1 MTTPIENIANRQIGV
16 VEAISP
22 IEIKVNLDIE
32 APHSI
37 AMGTGNPQLF
47 PRLNGFLLIPCE
59 SGFIVGRIGWLS
71 IEPSPYPKRKG
82 MKDFGILDLP
92 FPSRKLK
99 LNMLGILSEDSE
111 NKPSKKY
118 EFTRGVNS
126 FPALGDSVL
135 LPDKEQLRSII
146 ESGTNGKIKIGTCPL
161 ADDAEVR
168 IDPDRLFGRHL
179 AVLGNTGSGK
189 SCTVSGLIKWSLEE
203 AQKNLNTEKNKK
215 GETSEK
221 SQLKTNSRFIILDP
235 NGEYSKTFKNF
246 NPKIFQVKPN
256 QTETENKKQLQV
268 PAWFW
273 NSHEWSS
280 ITQATAKTQIPL
292 LRQTL
297 RAMRAGGGQEFYIQE
312 EIKNFLR
319 VLLISI
325 REDKR
330 KGECFGRFPGP
341 KNLTEKL
348 EKWEKSI
355 DFYSNK
361 DLEDNLKN
369 DLTNLH
375 VFLKKTYEKN
385 KNEYQPQKVNYLPYS
400 IQEIDQIISKTN
412 SVFQAFGGNEKDL
425 FQIGEDTPIR
435 FNENNFIKHLEYLI
449 QENKESYFD
458 FFLLRIKTMFSDTR
472 MKHIISDIESPM
484 TLINWLDDY
493 IGNDNEGSQI
503 HIIDLSLVPKDII
516 YLVTAVI
523 ARMIFE
529 ALQRYK
535 NEETE
540 KKPLPTVLVME
551 EAHTFIQRYNKDS
564 EDFSASKLCTEI
576 FERIAKEG
584 RKFGLG
590 LVLSSQRPSELSST
604 VLSQCNTFLLHRIT
618 NDRDQEI
625 VSRLLPDSLKGTM
638 QELPA
643 LPSRH
648 AYLLGWASQ
657 IPILTEISYLPD
669 EDRPQSDDPDFWEVW
684 TRTKKGKRD
693 INWKDIADKWQGN
706 ISPKKESEDNN

>member
-1 MTTPIENIANRQIGV
+1 MITPIENIANRQIGV

-22 IEIKVNLDIE
+22 VEIKVNLDIE
-32 APHSI
+32 APHSV

-59 SGFIVGRIGWLS
+59 SGLIVGRIGWLS

-99 LNMLGILSEDSE
+99 LNMLGILSKLSEEDSL
-111 NKPSKKY
+111 KKY
-118 EFTRGVNS
+118 KFTRGVNS

-146 ESGTNGKIKIGTCPL
+146 ESGTSGKVKIGTCPL
-161 ADDAEVR
+161 ADNAEVK

-203 AQKNLNTEKNKK
+203 AQKNLQPKK
-215 GETSEK
+215 EIREGAPEK
-221 SQLKTNSRFIILDP
+221 SQLETNSRFIILDP
-235 NGEYSKTFKNF
+235 NGEYSKTFKSF
-246 NPKIFQVKPN
+246 NPKIFRVEPN
-256 QTETENKKQLQV
+256 KGEEQLQV

-280 ITQATAKTQIPL
+280 ITQASAKTQIPL
-292 LRQTL
+292 LRQAL
-297 RAMRAGGGQEFYIQE
+297 RAMRAGAGKEFNIQE

-319 VLLISI
+319 ILLTSI

-330 KGECFGRFPGP
+330 QGKCFGNFPGQ
-341 KNLTEKL
+341 KNLSEKL
-348 EKWEKSI
+348 KKWEESI
-355 DFYSNK
+355 ESYSNK
-361 DLEDNLKN
+361 ELKGSLQKTLKDLGS
-369 DLTNLH
+369 
-375 VFLKKTYEKN
+375 FLKEIHEKHIVS
-385 KNEYQPQKVNYLPYS
+385 KPKGFIEYLQYTT
-400 IQEIDQIISKTN
+400 QEIDSIITKIN
-412 SVFQAFGGNEKDL
+412 SAFQTFGGSETGL
-425 FQIGEDTPIR
+425 LQIGEDTPIR
-435 FNENNFIKHLEYLI
+435 FNEDNFIKHVEHLI

-458 FFLLRIKTMFSDTR
+458 FFLLRIKTMFSDAR
-472 MKHIISDIESPM
+472 MKNIISDTESPI
-484 TLINWLDDY
+484 TLKDWLANY
-493 IGNDNEGSQI
+493 IGDDTKDSQI

-535 NEETE
+535 NEEKE

-551 EAHTFIQRYNKDS
+551 EAHTFIQKYNKDS

-643 LPSRH
+643 LPSGH
-648 AYLLGWASQ
+648 AYLLGWASE
-657 IPILTEISYLPD
+657 IPILTEISHLLEEY
-669 EDRPQSDDPDFWEVW
+669 RPNRMIQIFGMYGL
-684 TRTKKGKRD
+684 GK
-693 INWKDIADKWQGN
+693 
-706 ISPKKESEDNN
+706 KKEK

>member
-1 MTTPIENIANRQIGV
+1 MITPIENIANRQIGV

-22 IEIKVNLDIE
+22 VEIKVNLDIE

-99 LNMLGILSEDSE
+99 LNLLGILSKEDS
-111 NKPSKKY
+111 SKKY
-118 EFTRGVNS
+118 KFTRGVNS

-146 ESGTNGKIKIGTCPL
+146 ESGTKGKVRIGICPL
-161 ADDAEVR
+161 ADNTEVK

-203 AQKNLNTEKNKK
+203 AQKNLNHEKK
-215 GETSEK
+215 GVSEK
-221 SQLKTNSRFIILDP
+221 SHLKTNSRFIILDP
-235 NGEYSKTFKNF
+235 NGEYSNTFKKF
-246 NPKIFQVKPN
+246 NPKLFRVEPN
-256 QTETENKKQLQV
+256 KDEKQLQV

-280 ITQATAKTQIPL
+280 ITQASSKIQKPIL
-292 LRQTL
+292 N
-297 RAMRAGGGQEFYIQE
+297 RALSS
-312 EIKNFLR
+312 IKNNIEPNGSNHKKILFRKKLSRNIIELR
-319 VLLISI
+319 
-325 REDKR
+325 KA
-330 KGECFGRFPGP
+330 
-341 KNLTEKL
+341 
-348 EKWEKSI
+348 
-355 DFYSNK
+355 
-361 DLEDNLKN
+361 
-369 DLTNLH
+369 
-375 VFLKKTYEKN
+375 
-385 KNEYQPQKVNYLPYS
+385 VNT
-400 IQEIDQIISKTN
+400 QIISTTKSTPFGKQLEAIKDNLENQKQEFTEWENQLGEIIKLIQRVLEQRKSGNYYNAFRDVDIN
-412 SVFQAFGGNEKDL
+412 SIISKMTGFLESCLGGMYIELKL
-425 FQIGEDTPIR
+425 SEDTPLSFNGTVLADYIEILGIEENVSQYIDFLVMRIR
-435 FNENNFIKHLEYLI
+435 GFCSN
-449 QENKESYFD
+449 D
-458 FFLLRIKTMFSDTR
+458 R
-472 MKHIISDIESPM
+472 MKKITGNTSITLEQWLNSYAGQNDEEHIA
-484 TLINWLDDY
+484 
-493 IGNDNEGSQI
+493 
-503 HIIDLSLVPKDII
+503 IIDLSLVPKDII

-523 ARMIFE
+523 ARMVFE

-535 NEETE
+535 NEEKE
-540 KKPLPTVLVME
+540 KKSLPTVLVME
-551 EAHTFIQRYNKDS
+551 EAHTFIQKYNKDS
-564 EDFSASKLCTEI
+564 EDFSAAKLCTEI

-648 AYLLGWASQ
+648 AYLLGWASE
-657 IPILTEISYLPD
+657 IPILTEISRLQK
-669 EDRPQSDDPDFWEVW
+669 EHRPKSDDPDFWDVW
-684 TRTKKGKRD
+684 TKKEKRD
-693 INWKDIADKWQGN
+693 INWKAIADKWQGK
-706 ISPKKESEDNN
+706 SVF

>member
-1 MTTPIENIANRQIGV
+1 MITPIENIANRQIGV

-22 IEIKVNLDIE
+22 VDIKVNLDIE

-37 AMGTGNPQLF
+37 AMGAGNPQLF

-99 LNMLGILSEDSE
+99 LNMLGVLFKNSES
-111 NKPSKKY
+111 NSSKKY
-118 EFTRGVNS
+118 KFTRGVNS

-146 ESGTNGKIKIGTCPL
+146 ESGTKGKVKIGTCPL
-161 ADDAEVR
+161 ANDAEVK

-203 AQKNLNTEKNKK
+203 AQKSLN
-215 GETSEK
+215 SEK
-221 SQLKTNSRFIILDP
+221 DKKEDVPKKPQLKTNSRFIILDP
-235 NGEYSKTFKNF
+235 NGEYAKTFKNF
-246 NPKIFQVKPN
+246 NPKIFRVEPN
-256 QTETENKKQLQV
+256 SDEKQLQV

-280 ITQATAKTQIPL
+280 ITQASAKTQIPL

-297 RAMRAGGGQEFYIQE
+297 RAMRTGAGKDFNIQE

-319 VLLISI
+319 NLLISI

-330 KGECFGRFPGP
+330 QGKCFVNFPGP
-341 KNLTEKL
+341 KNLSEKL
-348 EKWEKSI
+348 KKWEESI
-355 DFYSNK
+355 DSYSNK
-361 DLEDNLKN
+361 DLEDTLKKSLKN
-369 DLTNLH
+369 LAI
-375 VFLKKTYEKN
+375 FLQKTHKEHIISKPN
-385 KNEYQPQKVNYLPYS
+385 NFIEYPPYS
-400 IQEIDQIISKTN
+400 IQEIDQIIEKIN
-412 SVFQAFGGNEKDL
+412 SVFQDFGGSEKDL
-425 FQIGEDTPIR
+425 LQVGEDTPIQ
-435 FNENNFIKHLEYLI
+435 FNENNFIKHVEYLI

-472 MKHIISDIESPM
+472 MKNIISDIKSPI
-484 TLINWLDDY
+484 TLEGWLDNY
-493 IGNDNEGSQI
+493 LGNDNEDSQI
-503 HIIDLSLVPKDII
+503 YIIDLSLVPKDII

-523 ARMIFE
+523 SRMIFE

-535 NEETE
+535 NEEKE

-551 EAHTFIQRYNKDS
+551 EAHTFIQKYNKDS

-648 AYLLGWASQ
+648 AYLLGWASE
-657 IPILTEISYLPD
+657 IPILTEISHLPK
-669 EDRPQSDDPDFWEVW
+669 EFRPKSDDPDFWDVW

-693 INWKDIADKWQGN
+693 INWKGIADKWQGKV
-706 ISPKKESEDNN
+706 SSKKKLKKDNTKNV

>member
-1 MTTPIENIANRQIGV
+1 MTTPIEKIASRQVGII
-16 VEAISP
+16 ESISP

-37 AMGTGNPQLF
+37 AMGTRNPQLF

-99 LNMLGILSEDSE
+99 LNMLGIL
-111 NKPSKKY
+111 KPIETEEEQSKKY
-118 EFTRGVNS
+118 KFTRGVHS
-126 FPALGDSVL
+126 FPALGDAVL
-135 LPDKEQLRSII
+135 LPDREQLQSII
-146 ESGTNGKIKIGTCPL
+146 ESGTSGRVKIGTCPL
-161 ADDAEVR
+161 ADDAEVK

-203 AQKNLNTEKNKK
+203 AQTHLKNSKNPDP
-215 GETSEK
+215 
-221 SQLKTNSRFIILDP
+221 NPNARFIILDP
-235 NGEYSKTFKNF
+235 NGEYSKAFKQF
-246 NPKIFQVKPN
+246 NPIIFKVEPN
-256 QTETENKKQLQV
+256 AAEKQLQV

-280 ITQATAKTQIPL
+280 ITQASGKTQKPL
-292 LRQTL
+292 LN
-297 RAMRAGGGQEFYIQE
+297 RALS
-312 EIKNFLR
+312 EIKNDVQPTDDYYKKLLFKKRLSYNIIHLR
-319 VLLISI
+319 YDVQTQLINNKATQFGKKLDAI
-325 REDKR
+325 RDNLKKDIEEFIDY
-330 KGECFGRFPGP
+330 
-341 KNLTEKL
+341 NQQLTEIIDIITSILKSREKEYPPGKIYYESFRDVEVNSVISKLNLFLKDQLGEILTDLKFNEDTPLPFNGGFLADHIETLGKLENVSQYIDFLVMRIKTIFSNLRMKKIIGSIESITL
-348 EKWEKSI
+348 EKWLNSYLGE
-355 DFYSNK
+355 SNK
-361 DLEDNLKN
+361 QH
-369 DLTNLH
+369 T
-375 VFLKKTYEKN
+375 V
-385 KNEYQPQKVNYLPYS
+385 
-400 IQEIDQIISKTN
+400 
-412 SVFQAFGGNEKDL
+412 
-425 FQIGEDTPIR
+425 
-435 FNENNFIKHLEYLI
+435 
-449 QENKESYFD
+449 
-458 FFLLRIKTMFSDTR
+458 
-472 MKHIISDIESPM
+472 
-484 TLINWLDDY
+484 
-493 IGNDNEGSQI
+493 
-503 HIIDLSLVPKDII
+503 IIDLSLVPKEII

-535 NEETE
+535 SNNTE
-540 KKPLPTVLVME
+540 KQALPTVLVME

-564 EDFSASKLCTEI
+564 EEFSASRLCTEV

-648 AYLLGWASQ
+648 AYLLGWASE
-657 IPILTEISYLPD
+657 IPVLTEISHLPK
-669 EDRPQSDDPDFWEVW
+669 EYRPQSADPDFWKVW
-684 TRTKKGKRD
+684 TRQKER
-693 INWKDIADKWQGN
+693 ICAWKVIADEWQN
-706 ISPKKESEDNN
+706 KPTSEK